1 MKKIILCLLLVAAL
15 ALAFAACGKG
25 GDDPQGDD
33 TTVATT
39 EATTEATVTTE
50 ATEVTT
56 ESTPADSAA
65 ATTEAVAA
73 TTEPATTDKGEVV
86 FPNENA
92 FDNDNEVVYPDSW
105 N

>member
-39 EATTEATVTTE
+39 EATTEATVL
-50 ATEVTT
+50 
-56 ESTPADSAA
+56 PFPLQGQR
-65 ATTEAVAA
+65 AVAMRA
-73 TTEPATTDKGEVV
+73 VTPVTG
-86 FPNENA
+86 
-92 FDNDNEVVYPDSW
+92 
-105 N
+105 